1 MTNWKGVSLKPILI
15 FRHLQCEGPG
25 YLADFLDR
33 HDVPWHLIAVDEEQ
47 PIPKTLDGIGAL
59 VFMGGPMSV
68 NDDLPWI
75 RDELSLISQAGSKG
89 MPVLGHCL
97 GGQLIAKALGATVHA
112 NAVKEIGWHAVEKT
126 GQASSWLADLPKS
139 FEAFHWHGE
148 TFELPTGAELLLQ
161 SARCRHQAFAHGNM
175 LALQCHV
182 EMTADMV
189 KEWADLN
196 RKELANPSS
205 SVQSYEALLFEVD
218 RRITQLNTIADVL
231 YERWLDLV
239 RDRR

>member
-1 MTNWKGVSLKPILI
+1 MKPILI

-33 HDVPWHLIAVDEEQ
+33 HAAPWHLIAVDEAHA
-47 PIPKTLDGIGAL
+47 IPTTLDGIGAL

-75 RDELSLISQAGSKG
+75 RYELSLIRQAVNTG

-112 NAVKEIGWHAVEKT
+112 NAVKEIGWHMVEKT
-126 GQASSWLADLPKS
+126 GHTSPWLADLPES

-148 TFELPTGAELLLQ
+148 TFDLPAGAELLLHN
-161 SARCRHQAFAHGNM
+161 AWCRHQAFASGNM

-182 EMTADMV
+182 EMTASMV

-196 RKELANPSS
+196 REQLMNPTD
-205 SVQSYEALLFEVD
+205 SVQSYEAM
-218 RRITQLNTIADVL
+218 ITDAEKRSAQLKTIADVI
-231 YERWLDLV
+231 YGQWLALV
-239 RDRR
+239 KAGR

>member
-1 MTNWKGVSLKPILI
+1 VKPILI

-25 YLADFLDR
+25 YLADFLNR
-33 HDVPWHLIAVDEEQ
+33 HDMPWRVIAVDEGHA
-47 PIPKTLDGIGAL
+47 IPKIIDGIGAL

-68 NDDLPWI
+68 NDALPWI
-75 RDELSLISQAGSKG
+75 RDELALIRQAGDQG
-89 MPVLGHCL
+89 VPVLGHCL

-112 NAVKEIGWHAVEKT
+112 NNVKEIGWHAVEKT
-126 GQASSWLADLPKS
+126 GQTSSWLADLPTS
-139 FEAFHWHGE
+139 FETFHWHGE

-161 SARCRHQAFAHGNM
+161 SAWCRHQAFTHGNM

-182 EMTADMV
+182 EMTAAMV

-205 SVQSYEALLFEVD
+205 SVQSYEAMLSDVD
-218 RRITQLNTIADVL
+218 KKAAQLKTVADVL
-231 YERWLDLV
+231 YERWLALV